1 MVLIEIEM
9 GHFIEIFCFFSV
21 LHRHIACRN
30 ENTRI
35 ALYLLAHGASLDI
48 TNNAD
53 ESPYDCI
60 RDVNGA
66 CGRAILFNL
75 QIRNITGLPER
86 NIIHQ

>member
-1 MVLIEIEM
+1 MKLRCD
-9 GHFIEIFCFFSV
+9 HAQLNIEIFCFFR
-21 LHRHIACRN
+21 RHIACRN

-53 ESPYDCI
+53 EAPYDCI
-60 RDVNGA
+60 PDENGA
-66 CGRAILFNL
+66 CGRAIMFNL
-75 QIRNITGLPER
+75 QIRNVTGLPEQ

>member
-1 MVLIEIEM
+1 MKIQSIVQNVTLKS
-9 GHFIEIFCFFSV
+9 FVFC
-21 LHRHIACRN
+21 RHIACRN

-35 ALYLLAHGASLDI
+35 ALYLLAHGGSLDI

-53 ESPYDCI
+53 ETPYDCLP
-60 RDVNGA
+60 DENGA

-75 QIRNITGLPER
+75 QIRNITGLPEQ